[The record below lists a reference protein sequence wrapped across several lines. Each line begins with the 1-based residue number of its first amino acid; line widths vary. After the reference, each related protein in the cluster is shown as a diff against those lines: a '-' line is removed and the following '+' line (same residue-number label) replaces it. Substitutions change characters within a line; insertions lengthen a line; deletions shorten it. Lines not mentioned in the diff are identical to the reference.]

1 MHIVFYFYKNKHG
14 KNKPENNKAGYLQGM
29 LEGNEVERVWKGVA
43 YKLFL
48 ENKNTFLFIF
58 AFWKHVYVLHI

>member
-1 MHIVFYFYKNKHG
+1 MRRISQKTIKLATCKG
-14 KNKPENNKAGYLQGM
+14 CWK
-29 LEGNEVERVWKGVA
+29 GNEVERIWEGFA
-43 YKLFL
+43 HKLFL